1 MWLNYILAALSGVT
15 YIAACAPNDQFYLM
29 WVAFLPLFFAIER
42 TPKDKRTT
50 WALIRLSLTTSF
62 FIAATGFYW
71 IIHATQNYGGLPF
84 AAAFIVYLAFCFTNQ
99 LQVPFF
105 ILMRGALKRVPVF
118 QKHGIGLAFA
128 LGFAYVGIESLNPKL
143 FSDTAGGA
151 FYNASWIRQFAD
163 VGGPFGL
170 SVLALA
176 VNELLF
182 QSILTKK
189 LKGVFVSLALVAFL
203 CGYGYYRNHEF
214 QTLQAEHT
222 TGPVFHTALIQGNIG
237 DFMKV
242 AAERGETNAIT
253 QVMGQYQMLS
263 SQALVH
269 QPVPDAIVW
278 PETAYPAIYG
288 RPYGQMEE
296 RLEVLLRSLISRVK
310 GYLIFGGYDN
320 DLQGLEYNSIF
331 FVSPHSNE
339 RVVYHKSTLLMF
351 GETLPFADN
360 FPEMKH
366 WFPTMGFFGRGAG
379 PEVDI
384 LKNSDGVEFKF
395 GPSICYEGLF
405 VNFAAD
411 EALLGADALLNVTN
425 DSWFGEFGEPYQ
437 HLSLTRFRS
446 IETRI
451 PMLRS
456 TNTGFTVMID
466 PTGEQALST
475 SLSKAEVLYADIPKR
490 FFPDS
495 PYMTM
500 SRVFGSSWFAHLC
513 QLLTAGLLVAIY
525 FNRKTRL
532 RCG

>member
-1 MWLNYILAALSGVT
+1 MWLNYILAALSGVL

-29 WVAFLPLFFAIER
+29 WVAFIPLFFAIER
-42 TPKDKRTT
+42 TPKELRTPFT
-50 WALIRLSLTTSF
+50 LFRLGLCTSV

-71 IIHATQNYGGLPF
+71 IIHATENYGGLPF
-84 AAAFIVYLAFCFTNQ
+84 IAAFIVFLAFCFTNQ
-99 LQVPFF
+99 LQVPFY
-105 ILMRGALKRVPVF
+105 ILLRNAL
-118 QKHGIGLAFA
+118 QKTNFFKAQKVLLAFA

-151 FYNASWIRQFAD
+151 FYNASFIRQFAD
-163 VGGPFGL
+163 VGGPFAL

-182 QSILTKK
+182 ASIITKK
-189 LKGVFVSLALVAFL
+189 LKGVFISFGLILFL
-203 CGYGYYRNHEF
+203 CGYGYARNAEF
-214 QTLQAEHT
+214 NRLKGEHANS
-222 TGPVFHTALIQGNIG
+222 PLFRTALIQGNIG

-242 AAERGETNAIT
+242 AAEHGETNAII

-263 SQALVH
+263 SQALAH
-269 QPVPDAIVW
+269 QPTPDAIVW

-296 RLEVLLRSLISRVK
+296 RLEVLLRGLISRVK

-331 FVSPHSNE
+331 FASPRSND
-339 RVVYHKSTLLMF
+339 RVVYRKSTLLMF

-379 PEVDI
+379 PEVDT
-384 LKNSDGVEFKF
+384 LKNSDGVEFKL

-405 VNFAAD
+405 VSFGID

-425 DSWFGEFGEPYQ
+425 DSWFGEQGEPYQ

-451 PMLRS
+451 PMLRA
-456 TNTGFTVMID
+456 TNTGFTVWID
-466 PTGEQALST
+466 PTGEQVGST
-475 SLSKAEVLYADIPKR
+475 ELSKAEVLYADIPKR

-495 PYMTM
+495 PYMRM
-500 SRVFGSSWFAHLC
+500 ARVFGSSWFARLC
-513 QLLTAGLLVAIY
+513 QLLTAGMLILIY
-525 FNRKTRL
+525 KNRNAKKV
-532 RCG
+532 